1 LQKAFGLTVNPKKSG
16 KEMNI
21 ENKDEMSE
29 KSELIKRRQ
38 QYFAGSYLFFKN
50 PVNFV
55 KGQGIWLFDL
65 S

>member
-1 LQKAFGLTVNPKKSG
+1 
-16 KEMNI
+16 MNT
-21 ENKDEMSE
+21 ENKDEISE
-29 KSELIKRRQ
+29 ESELIKRRQ